1 MDLIHKIAI
10 TMLFLLFSLPVGAG
24 EVEDVQAT
32 IDSQF
37 QAFLTDDVRRAFTFA
52 SPSIRSIFKTPKI
65 FGDMVKRGYPMVWR
79 PASFTFLEHKKVTNG
94 RTQDV
99 KIFDYAG
106 NAHYL
111 RYFVTQTPDGWKI
124 SGVQILDS
132 TDFSV

>member
-1 MDLIHKIAI
+1 MRYLASIFLI
-10 TMLFLLFSLPVGAG
+10 LLFSLPLVAG
-24 EVEDVQAT
+24 EKEDVQAT
-32 IDSQF
+32 INGQF
-37 QAFLTDDVRRAFTFA
+37 QAFLEDDLRRAFTFA
-52 SPSIRSIFKTPKI
+52 SPSIRSMFKTPEN
-65 FGDMVKRGYPMVWR
+65 FGDMVQRGYPMVWR
-79 PASFTFLEHKKVTNG
+79 PASFTFLEHEKVTNG